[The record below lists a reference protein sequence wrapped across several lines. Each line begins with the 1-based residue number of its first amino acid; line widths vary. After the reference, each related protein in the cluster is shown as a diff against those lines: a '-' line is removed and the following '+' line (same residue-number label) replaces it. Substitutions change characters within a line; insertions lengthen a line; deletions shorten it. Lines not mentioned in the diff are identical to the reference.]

1 MCTCS
6 CRYFPLSFLPLI
18 TQTHVTSLILSPFF
32 PLPPSLPSSPCQSA
46 LHAHC
51 PSPSTLFSPTACDSI
66 SLLLLHTIWLLPS
79 PPLYLISFSLF
90 TFSIPPLIQL
100 CLSSSLFLLSIPIAW
115 LRSCMLTDHPSS
127 SVHPHCKWQHTWR
140 GGGERKG
147 KKGQV
152 GEWKGGA
159 GVFTGHICISRERN
173 FTFKKMRM
181 HDW

>member
-18 TQTHVTSLILSPFF
+18 TQTHVTSLILSPFL
-32 PLPPSLPSSPCQSA
+32 PLPPSLPSSPCQS
-46 LHAHC
+46 LHYM
-51 PSPSTLFSPTACDSI
+51 PTAPHPLLYSPPPLATI

-147 KKGQV
+147 KKGKK
-152 GEWKGGA
+152 GNEKGGGGYLLDIYVSA
-159 GVFTGHICISRERN
+159 ERN